1 LVSGLRAGR
10 RAPGADRNHHPL
22 YPAAQLQVESFFK
35 ID

>member
-10 RAPGADRNHHPL
+10 RAPGADRNHPL